1 MRILKLCIV
10 GLCSLTC
17 IQLKHYFLKGIK
29 DFSVP
34 IGLDDKVQVDLV
46 IVGSVAVSEKGKTLH
61 LRMNLVSCMFIS

>member
-1 MRILKLCIV
+1 MHCCVVLPHMF
-10 GLCSLTC
+10 
-17 IQLKHYFLKGIK
+17 QLKHSFLKGIK

-61 LRMNLVSCMFIS
+61 LRMI